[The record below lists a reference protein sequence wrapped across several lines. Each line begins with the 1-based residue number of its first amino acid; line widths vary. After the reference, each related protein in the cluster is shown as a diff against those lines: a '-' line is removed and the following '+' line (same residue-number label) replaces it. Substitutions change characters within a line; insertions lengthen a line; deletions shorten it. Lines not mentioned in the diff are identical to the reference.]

1 MGLQNALKCI
11 TNSNSIK
18 KLDATINLTN
28 NIESDELDEIKIDWS
43 KLGVLDVES
52 SAGNYIDKISN
63 FDGILTLKSAKINSL
78 SGNLEN
84 LSVLDEG
91 SPSIYFEDGT
101 YIKSLSFYVPF
112 LQKEG
117 YNPYVETAFVMQQI
131 KNSVEG
137 GSTESLAGFLSN
149 TKNILC
155 EKNLY
160 YPYFTSLGYLTMT
173 NGFNINW
180 AKISVEG
187 GSHDIQEK
195 SLVRGTSFYNN
206 LIFYVTNNKL
216 NTLTLDYIDGIAI
229 DEDKDGYENI
239 VIPAAIPN
247 EYISAEDASQLNID
261 TVNGIPVILG
271 DYCFGGIGSTDKGG
285 KDKHLYLTFDNT
297 FIFNDSTT
305 TTSDDG
311 VVTETM
317 LSTAPFTENTFLTR
331 YNAVQQ
337 VNINLREKR
346 PDDDLDTQ
354 SLYFSDFFTTCVKTK
369 TTTTVDNGDGT
380 SNTTENVETTFEFD
394 EDAFNSCKD
403 KLIAMVGS
411 ADNLIFESPYQDI
424 VAYIDVDAE
433 A

>member
-1 MGLQNALKCI
+1 MELQNALKCI

-52 SAGNYIDKISN
+52 KAGNYIDKISN
-63 FDGILTLKSAKINSL
+63 FNGILTLKPAKINSL

-91 SPSIYFEDGT
+91 SSDVYFEDGT
-101 YIKSLSFYVPF
+101 SIKSLSFYIPF

-117 YNPYVETAFVMQQI
+117 YNPNVETAFVM
-131 KNSVEG
+131 KGESFVEG
-137 GSTESLAGFLSN
+137 STTVPPEGFLSN

-160 YPYFTSLGYLTMT
+160 YPYFTSLGYLTKT
-173 NGFNINW
+173 SDFNTNW
-180 AKISVEG
+180 AKISVVG
-187 GSHDIQEK
+187 GSHSIQEK

-206 LIFYVTNNKL
+206 LIFYVTNNEL
-216 NTLTLDYIDGIAI
+216 NTLTLDYIDGVAI

-261 TVNGIPVILG
+261 AVNGIPVILG
-271 DYCFGGIGSTDKGG
+271 DYCFNGIGSTAEGSKN
-285 KDKHLYLTFDNT
+285 KRLYLTFDNT

-317 LSTAPFTENTFLTR
+317 LSTAPFAENTFLTR
-331 YNAVQQ
+331 SNAVQQ
-337 VNINLREKR
+337 VNINLPEKR

-354 SLYFSDFFTTCVKTK
+354 SLYFSDFFTTCVKT
-369 TTTTVDNGDGT
+369 TTTDG
-380 SNTTENVETTFEFD
+380 EPETTFEFD

-403 KLIAMVGS
+403 KLIAMVGGD
-411 ADNLIFESPYQDI
+411 AENLVFGSPYQDI

>member
-1 MGLQNALKCI
+1 MDLQNALKCI

-18 KLDATINLTN
+18 NLDATINLTN
-28 NIESDELDEIKIDWS
+28 NIESNELDEKQIDWS
-43 KLGVLDVES
+43 KLGVLDIES
-52 SAGNYIDKISN
+52 IKGNCYIDKISN
-63 FDGILTLKSAKINSL
+63 FNGILTLRSAKINSL

-91 SPSIYFEDGT
+91 SSGVYFEDGT
-101 YIKSLSFYVPF
+101 SIKSLSFYVPF

-117 YNPYVETAFVMQQI
+117 YNPNVETAFVMQQI

-137 GSTESLAGFLSN
+137 GSTESLEGFLSN

-155 EKNLY
+155 GKDL
-160 YPYFTSLGYLTMT
+160 PYFTSLGYLTKT
-173 NGFNINW
+173 NDFNTNW

-187 GSHDIQEK
+187 ESHNIQEK

-206 LIFYVTNNKL
+206 LIFYVTNNEL
-216 NTLTLDYIDGIAI
+216 NTLTLDYIDGVAI

-247 EYISAEDASQLNID
+247 EYISAEDASQLNTD
-261 TVNGIPVILG
+261 AVSGIPVILG
-271 DYCFGGIGSTDKGG
+271 DYCFNGIGSTAEGSKN
-285 KDKHLYLTFDNT
+285 KRLYLTFDNT

-317 LSTAPFTENTFLTR
+317 LSTAPFAENTFLTR
-331 YNAVQQ
+331 SNAVQQ

-369 TTTTVDNGDGT
+369 TITTVGNGDGSST
-380 SNTTENVETTFEFD
+380 RTENIETTFEFD

-403 KLIAMVGS
+403 KLIAMAGS
-411 ADNLIFESPYQDI
+411 ADNLIFESQYQDI